1 MKKAYVKPSMESE
14 MFVPHAYIAACGD
27 TEYGNY
33 LFECNAG
40 SKWVKYA
47 IKDAS
52 GNIATINGH
61 RFNGGVSWGGYYY
74 HPCGETHEA
83 PTNDEFL
90 YGYHLDDPDTR
101 RDENI
106 AVIIWTDRGRDVHC
120 TTNLDQDSWKTDKS

>member
-40 SKWVKYA
+40 NRRVDYA

-52 GNIATINGH
+52 GHVAVINGH
-61 RFNGGVSWGGYYY
+61 RFDGNRNWSYS
-74 HPCGETHEA
+74 PCGATHEA

-90 YGYHLDDPDTR
+90 TGYHLDNPDTWW
-101 RDENI
+101 DENI